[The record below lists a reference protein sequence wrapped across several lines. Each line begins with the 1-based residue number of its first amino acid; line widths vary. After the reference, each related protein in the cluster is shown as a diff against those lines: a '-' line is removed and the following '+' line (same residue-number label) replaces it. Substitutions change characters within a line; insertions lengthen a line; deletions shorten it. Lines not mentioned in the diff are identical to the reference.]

1 MKRLI
6 SVSLTLVL
14 LVASALP
21 ALASNAVLI
30 DTESFLL
37 NFNLYALL
45 AETGHELSVEGAEEI
60 STLNDGVL
68 FKTIFNGCEIL
79 SLTLTADA
87 KNVVS
92 VHCTW
97 VPYMSGASRYSD
109 DYAALLL
116 EALAACGMD
125 ADQITEALSFLG
137 DGLQEEVS
145 GEKVMQGMRITY
157 ENGALG
163 VSVSIER
170 A

>member
-21 ALASNAVLI
+21 ALASNAVLV

-37 NFNLYALL
+37 GFNLYALL
-45 AETGHELSVEGAEEI
+45 AETGHELSVDGAEEI
-60 STLNDGVL
+60 SVLNDGVL

-79 SLTLTADA
+79 SLTLTGDA

-97 VPYMSGASRYSD
+97 NPYMSGASRYSD
-109 DYAALLL
+109 DYVALLL
-116 EALAACGMD
+116 ETLAACGMD
-125 ADQITEALSFLG
+125 ADQIKEALSFLG

-145 GEKVMQGMRITY
+145 GEKVMQGMRVAY